1 MPDNEVQTSAAEPG
15 IVSLVKGIVNDV
27 GDLLKQELKF
37 AQAEIRSD
45 LKKTGVASRMLALG
59 AGICALGGLLLCLML
74 VHLLHWLTSPPLA
87 DPASLPLWGCYGI
100 VGGLFSVGGGWLLLG
115 GKAKFD
121 SFNPLPD
128 QTVQTLKENLPWTT
142 NASSR

>member
-1 MPDNEVQTSAAEPG
+1 MPNEVQTNAEPG
-15 IVSLVKGIVNDV
+15 VVSLVKGIVNDV
-27 GDLLKQELKF
+27 GDLLKHQLQF

-45 LKKTGVASRMLALG
+45 LKKTGEASKMLALG
-59 AGICALGGLLLCLML
+59 VGASVLGGLLLCLML

-100 VGGLFSVGGGWLLLG
+100 VGGLIGVAGALLVVG

-142 NASSR
+142 NANSR